1 MQEFGTATY
10 QQGLSAQ
17 PHRLL
22 WDTDPKETQIKMIF
36 EVPSHTS
43 HSIIL

>member
-17 PHRLL
+17 PRMLL
-22 WDTDPKETQIKMIF
+22 WDTDPNETQIEMIF
-36 EVPSHTS
+36 EVPSHPS